1 MEADFLAHSRRQT
14 SEEHKVDLR
23 VTYVRVEK
31 KRQSRAQDKDYT
43 YCGQSEEV
51 ES

>member
-1 MEADFLAHSRRQT
+1 
-14 SEEHKVDLR
+14 
-23 VTYVRVEK
+23 VRVEK

-51 ES
+51 ESWKDPTKPEKVVFI